1 MKINMNRLEPSK
13 SPPIYIITPSN
24 SQNGIYI
31 YIYIHMYVI
40 YVYKYIHIFILCLAK
55 MNS

>member
-31 YIYIHMYVI
+31 YIHMYVI